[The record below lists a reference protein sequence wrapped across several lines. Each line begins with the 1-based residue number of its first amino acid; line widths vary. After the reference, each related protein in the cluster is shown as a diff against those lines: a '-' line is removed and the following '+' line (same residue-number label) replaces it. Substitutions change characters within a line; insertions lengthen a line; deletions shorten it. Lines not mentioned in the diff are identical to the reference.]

1 MHIQDSEGTVFS
13 CGGISRYVVY
23 EYSRCLTDFR
33 CVLPSFV
40 TGKGNMTS
48 MDRDSVND
56 VVRKLKEEV
65 LAYLKGG
72 IGLPDY
78 TT

>member
-1 MHIQDSEGTVFS
+1 
-13 CGGISRYVVY
+13 
-23 EYSRCLTDFR
+23 
-33 CVLPSFV
+33 
-40 TGKGNMTS
+40 